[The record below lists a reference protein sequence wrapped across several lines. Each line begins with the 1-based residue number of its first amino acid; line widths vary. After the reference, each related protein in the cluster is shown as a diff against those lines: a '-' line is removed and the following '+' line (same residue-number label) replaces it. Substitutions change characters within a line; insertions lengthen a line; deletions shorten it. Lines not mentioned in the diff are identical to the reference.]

1 MWACRYKTKQNI
13 TIFINKPKFNLKQNE
28 MKRNKFL
35 TLFAA
40 VLMLLGVQ
48 SANAFT
54 LTCLSGSGFGG
65 GEGCQKLFD
74 GTQDTKWGT
83 WDGWY
88 GNTVHTIFKAS
99 MPIAPTTYELVIAND
114 TNGSTGRNWKKWKVY
129 GGNFASDGAATKDA
143 EGWVVLDEKDME
155 LPTGQFEVV
164 PLSLSVPDGVFYTYF
179 KIVVEELRGGWGEY
193 CQMDEFR
200 FVDFTVD
207 TSAAQL
213 YLDFDYETGT
223 DADLVSAYS
232 AKKEALAAA
241 VESNDPDQIV
251 PAVDAIVPIYNEI
264 NTLRNGGFI
273 ALTGSSC
280 WGDGHYSQL
289 VDGNENTKWGGN
301 FPGEGEHVQYIVF
314 RGAAQQPF
322 FYKLVTGNDTAKNT
336 GRNWKTWKVF
346 GGNFASEA
354 EATRSAEGWVVLDD
368 REDISTDYLPMKNF
382 YPATLNF
389 TNGVTA
395 AYSYY
400 KVEVYASGGS
410 QQQMSEIYLCSEEE
424 FNAIRQSQIDNLAE
438 FAAGLDEM
446 VVLPEDEAYKA
457 TFAEKYEEMKT
468 TTNADVLTLLYN
480 ELNALKEIIEESS
493 AFATGGYRALS
504 GNTAWSDGEN
514 WTKLVDGDTTT
525 KWGGNIPSEGSY
537 VIFKQNVAGQY
548 NVYKL
553 VTGNDTN
560 NYPGRNWKKWKIY
573 GASPKL
579 VSGTPE
585 AEQVTRDLSSWTLLD
600 QKEGIGQDLLPAD
613 KFASAFFSFSEAW
626 AKSYKYFKI
635 EVEEAYNG
643 SSIQMS
649 EFRMLTNEE
658 WEAERQAYID
668 DLMRRASVLATSLG
682 DVVIPVT
689 LQNEILAE
697 SQALALAVTT
707 ATPEQLLPAY
717 NAALEYM
724 DNAPA
729 LIAEYALVP
738 VEGVYQIAN
747 LNQLKTFQEV
757 VNAGENTIDAVLT
770 ADITMD
776 RDVDWN
782 PIGTPDVPFKGTFDG
797 QGHAFTYFY
806 GTTDAAVGKYG
817 LFGNI
822 EGATVK
828 NFSISG
834 HLTVPEGAAN
844 GSGVIGWATSS
855 TISNIYSTLDIEAG
869 DNGAKHV
876 AGVVG
881 SAQGGANTI
890 TNCTFDGYLTVGA
903 GSHDCFGGVIGYM
916 SSDKVLNCAN
926 YGTVEYYQENCY
938 AGGIIGYIN
947 NNNPTVAN
955 CLNVGAV
962 TYKGEGTASYGGA
975 IIGRLRK
982 DAANVKNNYW
992 LTGSAKA
999 ASSDKALAA
1008 PAATE
1013 VTAEQLASGEIAYK
1027 LNLEQTE
1034 DVNWYQTLF
1043 YKEFI
1048 AEQYV
1053 VTIGSTTQEPKVTD
1067 VILAGNGKTYTFT
1080 LPDFSLTTM
1089 SQTVY
1094 VGDMSLEGIEIN
1106 ADGTFSKTG
1115 KFDVPDDKIPAA
1127 LAPYASFLKEI
1138 PYTLNGK
1145 VNDTKLYAT
1154 IEITVTLLGM
1164 TANVVAGV
1172 DDFDPVAPALTG
1184 DNYPVLDATHGI
1196 VYPAGQMHCD
1206 NTPYAAIE
1214 AYSNDP
1220 AALIQDS
1227 HDFVDGICTYC
1238 GIVDETYMTPNADGF
1253 FEIAD
1258 GKQLQWFAGYVK
1270 QADPAAN
1277 GLLVADIDLFDV
1289 IADESLKFSIGTDAV
1304 PFTGVFDG
1312 DGHTIF
1318 DITYTAKGQY
1328 NSLFGKIGGSAVVK
1342 NFRAI
1347 GTVKVSSEVTG
1358 RAVALISMAG
1368 GDDVRISNVYSN
1380 VYFNNELAGA
1390 QVGGIL
1396 GGALN
1401 GHTTIDRCHY
1411 IGELDGN
1418 DAGGSGNYGGIAA
1431 YANNNAA
1438 CFLTI
1443 TNCLFDGK
1451 LINSAETPG
1460 NCTFGGMVGYSNG
1473 AFVTIQNCLSVG
1485 TVQSTKAGQFF
1496 GAVKNAK
1503 SAIINS
1509 YYQGENVNSSSSTV
1523 TTTPE
1528 DATKVTDE
1536 QLQNGFVAAKLAP
1549 AFRQIIGSHHPTLDT
1564 DLPVV
1569 AEITSAGYATLYQ
1582 EETDLE
1588 IPAGVEVF
1596 AGVKSGNWL
1605 LLNAIEGKFAASEP
1619 VVLKGEAG
1627 FYMFFPTTDA
1637 TKAAAN
1643 DLKGTA
1649 EGIEADGNMYIL
1661 AQPAGEEVAFYRA
1674 TPGTTITRGK
1684 AYLEDVSGVK
1694 AFIFDEDGAT
1704 GIAEVETAVEN
1715 GAIYNV
1721 AGQRLQKMQKGIN
1734 IVGNKKVLK

>member
-1 MWACRYKTKQNI
+1 
-13 TIFINKPKFNLKQNE
+13 

-48 SANAFT
+48 SANAIT
-54 LTCLSGSGFGG
+54 L
-65 GEGCQKLFD
+65 QVVD
-74 GTQDTKWGT
+74 GT
-83 WDGWY
+83 
-88 GNTVHTIFKAS
+88 
-99 MPIAPTTYELVIAND
+99 
-114 TNGSTGRNWKKWKVY
+114 
-129 GGNFASDGAATKDA
+129 
-143 EGWVVLDEKDME
+143 
-155 LPTGQFEVV
+155 
-164 PLSLSVPDGVFYTYF
+164 
-179 KIVVEELRGGWGEY
+179 
-193 CQMDEFR
+193 
-200 FVDFTVD
+200 
-207 TSAAQL
+207 
-213 YLDFDYETGT
+213 
-223 DADLVSAYS
+223 
-232 AKKEALAAA
+232 
-241 VESNDPDQIV
+241 
-251 PAVDAIVPIYNEI
+251 
-264 NTLRNGGFI
+264 NGGSI
-273 ALTGSSC
+273 AR
-280 WGDGHYSQL
+280 L
-289 VDGNENTKWGGN
+289 VDGNNGSKWEGGFNGGQYVILKNAANLPVIPGNYTIVTGNDNATWNGRGWKAWKIFGANFAYDAAASRDAADWVLLDEKSNITQDIVPDVNSTPFDFNFSEAITKGYVYFKIEVLELQGAGYMQMCEFILNNCTVDSSFADVLTSYDPSESDADLANAYAEGLAALSAATTTEETEAAMSTLADLRQKMETINSGRFVALSWAAGNWGDGPGSNLVDKKENTKWGGN
-301 FPGEGEHVQYIVF
+301 FDGTNPQYVIF
-314 RGAAQQPF
+314 RGKSMQPF
-322 FYKLVTGNDTAKNT
+322 FYKLVTGNDTATNT

-354 EATRSAEGWVVLDD
+354 EATQDAAGWVALDD
-368 REDISTDYLPMKNF
+368 RVDVTEEYLPMKNF
-382 YPATLNF
+382 YPATFDFNQ
-389 TNGVTA
+389 GVSE

-400 KVEVYASGGS
+400 KVEVYAPHSGT
-410 QQQMSEIYLCSEEE
+410 QHQMSEMYLCTQEE
-424 FNAIRQSQIDNLAE
+424 FEAIRAPYVEEFAE
-438 FAAGLDEM
+438 FAAGLDAL
-446 VVLPEDEAYKA
+446 VVESDMEASKT
-457 TFAEKYEEMKT
+457 TFAELYAELQT
-468 TTNADVLTLLYN
+468 TSDAVRLTKIYNDLVALRDALL
-480 ELNALKEIIEESS
+480 ESS

-504 GNTAWSDGEN
+504 GNTAWGDGEN

-525 KWGGNIPSEGSY
+525 KWGGGMPSEGSF
-537 VIFKQNVAGQY
+537 VIFKQYAAGQY

-553 VTGNDTN
+553 VTGNDTKSS
-560 NYPGRNWKKWKIY
+560 PGRNWKKWKIY
-573 GASPKL
+573 GANPKL

-600 QKEGIGQDLLPAD
+600 QKEDIGQDLLPGD
-613 KFASAFFSFSEAW
+613 NFTSAFFSFSEAW

-649 EFRMLTNEE
+649 EFRMLTDEE

-668 DLMRRASVLATSLG
+668 DLMIRASVLATSLG
-682 DVVIPVT
+682 DVVIPVS

-717 NAALEYM
+717 NAALQYM
-724 DNAPA
+724 ADAPA
-729 LIAEYALVP
+729 LIADYALVP

-876 AGVVG
+876 GGVVG

-947 NNNPTVAN
+947 NANPTVAN
-955 CLNVGAV
+955 CLSVGAV
-962 TYKGEGTASYGGA
+962 TYKGVGTASYGGA
-975 IIGRLRK
+975 IIGRHRK

-992 LTGSAKA
+992 LEGSAKA
-999 ASSDKALAA
+999 ASSDKVLAA

-1013 VTAEQLASGEIAYK
+1013 VTAEQLASGEITFK
-1027 LNLEQTE
+1027 LNNGEVE
-1034 DVNWYQTLF
+1034 DVAWYQNLDKRSF
-1043 YKEFI
+1043 K

-1053 VTIGSTTQEPKVTD
+1053 VTADGTAEEPTAADVTLTNAAD
-1067 VILAGNGKTYTFT
+1067 GTYTFT
-1080 LPDFSLTTM
+1080 LPNFTLNILGMSLPVGDISLTG
-1089 SQTVY
+1089 V
-1094 VGDMSLEGIEIN
+1094 EI
-1106 ADGTFSKTG
+1106 ADDGTFSQTG
-1115 KFDVPDDKIPAA
+1115 TYTVPAENIPAA
-1127 LAPYASFLKEI
+1127 LAAYAAFFQSI
-1138 PYTLNGK
+1138 PYTLTGK
-1145 VNDTKLYAT
+1145 VNEEKLYAVVDL
-1154 IEITVTLLGM
+1154 TVNVGSAHTV
-1164 TANVVAGV
+1164 NVVAGV
-1172 DDFDPVAPALTG
+1172 DDFEAVAPALAEG
-1184 DNYPVLDATHGI
+1184 DAYPVLDATHSI
-1196 VYPAGQMHCD
+1196 VYPAGQLHCD
-1206 NTPYAAIE
+1206 GTPYAAFE

-1220 AALIQDS
+1220 AAFIQDS
-1227 HDFVDGICTYC
+1227 HDFVDGICSYC
-1238 GIVDETYMTPNADGF
+1238 GIIDETYMTPNADGF

-1347 GTVKVSSEVTG
+1347 GTIKVSSEVTG

-1368 GDDVRISNVYSN
+1368 GDDVRISNVYSD

-1401 GHTTIDRCHY
+1401 GHTTIDRCQY

-1460 NCTFGGMVGYSNG
+1460 DCTFGGMVGYSNG

-1528 DATKVTDE
+1528 DATKATDE

-1549 AFRQIIGSHHPTLDT
+1549 AFRQMIGSAYPTLDT

-1619 VVLKGEAG
+1619 VVLRGEAG

-1661 AQPAGEEVAFYRA
+1661 AQPEGEEIGFYRA

>member
-1 MWACRYKTKQNI
+1 
-13 TIFINKPKFNLKQNE
+13 

-48 SANAFT
+48 SANAVT
-54 LTCLSGSGFGG
+54 L
-65 GEGCQKLFD
+65 QVVD
-74 GTQDTKWGT
+74 GT
-83 WDGWY
+83 
-88 GNTVHTIFKAS
+88 
-99 MPIAPTTYELVIAND
+99 
-114 TNGSTGRNWKKWKVY
+114 
-129 GGNFASDGAATKDA
+129 
-143 EGWVVLDEKDME
+143 
-155 LPTGQFEVV
+155 
-164 PLSLSVPDGVFYTYF
+164 
-179 KIVVEELRGGWGEY
+179 
-193 CQMDEFR
+193 
-200 FVDFTVD
+200 
-207 TSAAQL
+207 
-213 YLDFDYETGT
+213 
-223 DADLVSAYS
+223 
-232 AKKEALAAA
+232 
-241 VESNDPDQIV
+241 
-251 PAVDAIVPIYNEI
+251 
-264 NTLRNGGFI
+264 NGGSI
-273 ALTGSSC
+273 AR
-280 WGDGHYSQL
+280 L
-289 VDGNENTKWGGN
+289 VDGNNGSKWEGGFNGGQYVILKNAANLPIIPGNYTIVTGNDNATWNGRGWKAWKIFGANFAYDAAASRDAADWVLLDEKSNITQDIVPDVNSTPFDFNFSEAITKGYVYFKIEVLELQGAGYMQMCEFILNNCTVDSSFADVLTSYDPSESDADLANAYAEGLAALSAATTTEETEAAMSTLAGLRQKMETINSGRFVALSWAAGNWGDGPGSNLVDKKESTKWGGN
-301 FPGEGEHVQYIVF
+301 FDGTNPQYVIF
-314 RGAAQQPF
+314 RGKSMQPF
-322 FYKLVTGNDTAKNT
+322 FYKLVTGNDTATNT

-354 EATRSAEGWVVLDD
+354 EATQDAAGWVALDD
-368 REDISTDYLPMKNF
+368 RVDVTEEYLPMKNF
-382 YPATLNF
+382 YPATFDFNQ
-389 TNGVTA
+389 GVSE

-400 KVEVYASGGS
+400 KVEVYAPHSGT
-410 QQQMSEIYLCSEEE
+410 QHQMSEMYLCTQEE
-424 FNAIRQSQIDNLAE
+424 FEAIRAPYVEEFAE
-438 FAAGLDEM
+438 FAAGLDAL
-446 VVLPEDEAYKA
+446 VVESDMEASKT
-457 TFAEKYEEMKT
+457 TFAELYAELQT
-468 TTNADVLTLLYN
+468 TSDAVRLTKIYNDLVALRDALL
-480 ELNALKEIIEESS
+480 ESS
-493 AFATGGYRALS
+493 AFATGGYRCLS
-504 GNTAWSDGEN
+504 GNTAWGDGEN

-525 KWGGNIPSEGSY
+525 KWGGGMPSEGSF
-537 VIFKQNVAGQY
+537 VIFKQYAAGQY

-553 VTGNDTN
+553 VTGNDTKSS
-560 NYPGRNWKKWKIY
+560 PGRNWKKWKIY
-573 GASPKL
+573 GANPKL

-600 QKEGIGQDLLPAD
+600 QKEDIGQDLLPGD
-613 KFASAFFSFSEAW
+613 NFTSAFFSFSEAW

-635 EVEEAYNG
+635 EVEEAYSG

-649 EFRMLTNEE
+649 EFRMLTDEE

-668 DLMRRASVLATSLG
+668 DLMIRASVLATSLG
-682 DVVIPVT
+682 DVVIPAT
-689 LQNEILAE
+689 LQNKILTE

-717 NAALEYM
+717 NAALQYM
-724 DNAPA
+724 ADAPA
-729 LIAEYALVP
+729 LIADYALVP
-738 VEGVYQIAN
+738 VEGVYQIATA
-747 LNQLKTFQEV
+747 NQLITFADL
-757 VNAGENTIDAVLT
+757 VNGGEATANAVLT
-770 ADITMD
+770 ADIDMTGY
-776 RDVDWN
+776 DWT
-782 PIGTPDVPFKGTFDG
+782 PIGNADLMYSGTFDG
-797 QGHAFTYFY
+797 QGYKITNFSYTAT
-806 GTTDAAVGKYG
+806 GNNNG
-817 LFGNI
+817 LFGAINN
-822 EGATVK
+822 ATVK
-828 NFSISG
+828 DFGIYGTLTSDGFNYNGTIGQAEGTSIISG
-834 HLTVPEGAAN
+834 
-844 GSGVIGWATSS
+844 
-855 TISNIYSTLDIEAG
+855 IYSALDINVANFKAHTGGIVGGMTTASTMEIHKCEYAG
-869 DNGAKHV
+869 TLTHTGLGDCQ
-876 AGVVG
+876 AGIVG
-881 SAQGGANTI
+881 YTYG
-890 TNCTFDGYLTVGA
+890 
-903 GSHDCFGGVIGYM
+903 GGVFDCVFSGTIIG
-916 SSDKVLNCAN
+916 
-926 YGTVEYYQENCY
+926 ENNKY
-938 AGGIIGYIN
+938 GGIMGYCKVPAFKGIQ
-947 NNNPTVAN
+947 N
-955 CLNVGAV
+955 CLSIGKIVADEAC
-962 TYKGEGTASYGGA
+962 TTAAA
-975 IIGRLRK
+975 IL
-982 DAANVKNNYW
+982 ANWNGNATTSIKNNYY
-992 LTGSAKA
+992 LLQEGSTTTIAIGNKA
-999 ASSDKALAA
+999 TNCEA
-1008 PAATE
+1008 PVL
-1013 VTAEQLASGEIAYK
+1013 VTAEQLASGEITFK
-1027 LNLEQTE
+1027 LNNGEVE
-1034 DVNWYQTLF
+1034 DVAWYQNLDKRSF
-1043 YKEFI
+1043 K

-1053 VTIGSTTQEPKVTD
+1053 VTADGTAEEPTAADVTLTNAAD
-1067 VILAGNGKTYTFT
+1067 GTYTFT
-1080 LPDFSLTTM
+1080 LPNFTLNILGMSLPVGDISLTG
-1089 SQTVY
+1089 V
-1094 VGDMSLEGIEIN
+1094 EI
-1106 ADGTFSKTG
+1106 ADDGTFSQTG
-1115 KFDVPDDKIPAA
+1115 TYTVPAENIPAA
-1127 LAPYASFLKEI
+1127 LAAYAAFFQSI
-1138 PYTLNGK
+1138 PYTLTGK
-1145 VNDTKLYAT
+1145 VNEEKLYAVVDL
-1154 IEITVTLLGM
+1154 TVNVGSAHTV
-1164 TANVVAGV
+1164 NVVAGV
-1172 DDFDPVAPALTG
+1172 DDFEAVAPALAEG
-1184 DNYPVLDATHGI
+1184 DAYPVLDATHGI
-1196 VYPAGQMHCD
+1196 VYPAGQLHCD
-1206 NTPYAAIE
+1206 NTPYAAFE

-1220 AALIQDS
+1220 AAFIQDS
-1227 HDFVDGICTYC
+1227 HDFVDGICSYC
-1238 GIVDETYMTPNADGF
+1238 GIIDETYMTPNADGF

-1258 GKQLQWFAGYVK
+1258 GKQLQWFAAYVK
-1270 QADPAAN
+1270 QADAAAN

-1347 GTVKVSSEVTG
+1347 GTIKVSSEVTG

-1368 GDDVRISNVYSN
+1368 GDDVRISNVYSD
-1380 VYFNNELAGA
+1380 VHFNNELAGA

-1401 GHTTIDRCHY
+1401 GHTTIDRCQY

-1451 LINSAETPG
+1451 LVNSAETPG
-1460 NCTFGGMVGYSNG
+1460 DCTFGGMVGYSNG

-1549 AFRQIIGSHHPTLDT
+1549 AFRQMIGSAYPTLNT

-1605 LLNAIEGKFAASEP
+1605 LLNAIEDKFAASEP
-1619 VVLKGEAG
+1619 VVLRGEAG

-1661 AQPAGEEVAFYRA
+1661 AQPEGEEIGFYRA